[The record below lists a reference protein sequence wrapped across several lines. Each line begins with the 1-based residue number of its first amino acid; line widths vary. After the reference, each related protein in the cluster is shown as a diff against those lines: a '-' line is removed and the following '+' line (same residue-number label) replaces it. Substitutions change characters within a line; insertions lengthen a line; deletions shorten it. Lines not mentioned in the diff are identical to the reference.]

1 MTRWFR
7 HISFRRVA
15 RFGRRL
21 VTCALVPVLL
31 VSSVTTQ
38 AILIHDHHGHEIH
51 GHALTIHD
59 LDEWLENSERQH
71 EEHEH
76 DDRPADPS
84 DDEDQSILMVLDL
97 PVALPGAHGSSR
109 GVVVT
114 STAPA
119 TTMLAVDNTAAS
131 GRRSHYKTESSC
143 AHVRRARSLVAG
155 ILLTSHALLL

>member
-1 MTRWFR
+1 MRQWCR
-7 HISFRRVA
+7 HISFRRVTH
-15 RFGRRL
+15 FGRRL

-59 LDEWLENSERQH
+59 LDEWRENSERHH

-76 DDRPADPS
+76 GDPPANPS
-84 DDEDQSILMVLDL
+84 DDEDQSIWIVLDL
-97 PVALPGAHGSSR
+97 PVALPGVHGLSR

-119 TTMLAVDNTAAS
+119 TTMLALDNTAAS
-131 GRRSHYKTESSC
+131 GRRSPYESGSSC
-143 AHVRRARSLVAG
+143 AHVQRARSLVAG